1 MTVTF
6 GGFFTFVAGSI
17 LRSRR
22 RPAYTGSQALVDARG
37 VARSEIGE
45 SGTAFVNGELWQATA
60 ADLSHPIPAG
70 LHIRVV
76 AVEGLRL
83 TVRPE

>member
-1 MTVTF
+1 
-6 GGFFTFVAGSI
+6 
-17 LRSRR
+17 
-22 RPAYTGSQALVDARG
+22 LVDARG

-60 ADLSHPIPAG
+60 ADLSHPIAAG